1 MKQISE
7 LEYMK
12 NKLYWDAVGRQCGG
26 LEICSDYNGQ
36 PIYAIWY

>member
-7 LEYMK
+7 SEYMK
-12 NKLYWDAVGRQCGG
+12 NKLYWDTAGRQCGG
-26 LEICSDYNGQ
+26 LEICSDYDGQ